1 MGFCIFLHFTL
12 ITAIIC
18 LVLVQRSAESSILVS
33 SSHFTPG
40 GANKLLVK
48 ITKILVAIFMLN
60 CLFISYMKYGSNFN
74 NKTLDYK
81 NTNTEQTSKKPSV
94 PTE

>member
-33 SSHFTPG
+33 SSHFSPG

-48 ITKILVAIFMLN
+48 ITRILVAVFIIN
-60 CLFISYMKYGSNFN
+60 CLFISYLKYGNGIKN
-74 NKTLDYK
+74 NKSNNVK
-81 NTNTEQTSKKPSV
+81 TEQSKTSV

>member
-33 SSHFTPG
+33 STHFAPG
-40 GANKLLVK
+40 GASKLLVK
-48 ITKILVAIFMLN
+48 ITRILVTIFVLN
-60 CLFISYMKYGSNFN
+60 CLFISYLKYGNSSKFN
-74 NKTLDYK
+74 NNSN
-81 NTNTEQTSKKPSV
+81 NTTTEQTSSV